1 MNASQSSLTYQLEYK
16 KQWFFER
23 RTLLPLTPTY
33 FWQIKSGVVR
43 TATWLED
50 GTMITIGLW
59 GSGEVVGT
67 SLTRINPYHME
78 CLTPVQTV
86 AIPLADSYQSNTV
99 LLLQMQQL
107 EELTVIRAHRKIDL
121 MLLKLLSW
129 LGQKFGRKAAS
140 GQLIDLRLTH
150 QDLADILGATRVTI
164 TRTLN
169 QLEQQGFIERLPLH
183 RIVLREEEMW
193 HYQI

>member
-1 MNASQSSLTYQLEYK
+1 MKISQALAYQLEFK

-23 RTLLPLTPTY
+23 RTLLPLTPNY
-33 FWQIKSGVVR
+33 FWKINNGVVR

-50 GTMITIGLW
+50 GTMITLGLW
-59 GSGEVVGT
+59 GFGEIAGT
-67 SLTRINPYHME
+67 TLTRIDPYHIE
-78 CLTPVQTV
+78 CLTPVEAV
-86 AIPLADSYQSNTV
+86 AIPLAESHQLNTM

-107 EELTVIRAHRKIDL
+107 EELAVIRAYRKIDL
-121 MLLKLLSW
+121 MLLKLLGW
-129 LGQKFGRKAAS
+129 LAQKFGRQAAT

-183 RIVLREEEMW
+183 RIILREEEMW